1 MVHLEAGTRH
11 GEERSEMTHDG
22 GSYLIRCVLFDLD
35 GTLFDTWDLYIEA
48 YIRTLEKYV
57 GRRLSTAELL
67 SLHPVSE
74 TGLLR
79 AVVGGSRLADAHREF
94 LGIYRTLHG
103 ELFGGIYPG
112 IVEMLAE
119 LRQHGLALGV
129 VTGKSKAAWEVTTT
143 AIGLGNFD
151 AVVTDDDVDQ
161 PKPNPDGIALALQ
174 RLDLKPKEA
183 VYVGDSPGDAK
194 ASRAAGVRFAAAL
207 WPKAPEELEP
217 FVRAVG
223 EYRPWRILGRPSELP
238 DAIRGAQ

>member
-1 MVHLEAGTRH
+1 MNHN
-11 GEERSEMTHDG
+11 GEPC
-22 GSYLIRCVLFDLD
+22 LIRGVLFDLD

-48 YIRTLEKYV
+48 YIRALDKYV

-67 SLHPVSE
+67 SFHPVSE

-79 AVVGGSRLADAHREF
+79 SVVGDSRLADAHREF

-119 LRQHGLALGV
+119 LRQQRLALGV
-129 VTGKSKAAWEVTTT
+129 VTGKSKAAWEVTST
-143 AIGLGNFD
+143 AIGLGKFD
-151 AVVTDDDVDQ
+151 AVVTDDDVHQ

-174 RLDLKPKEA
+174 RLDLRPEEA
-183 VYVGDSPGDAK
+183 VYVGDSPGDAR

-223 EYRPWRILGRPSELP
+223 EYEPWMILRRPSDLP
-238 DAIRGAQ
+238 DAIRGSQCGLRP

>member
-1 MVHLEAGTRH
+1 MKYN
-11 GEERSEMTHDG
+11 G
-22 GSYLIRCVLFDLD
+22 GSSLIRGVLFDLD

-57 GRRLSTAELL
+57 GRRLSPAELIG
-67 SLHPVSE
+67 LHPVSE
-74 TGLLR
+74 IGLLR
-79 AVVGGSRLADAHREF
+79 SVVGEIRLADAHRAF

-119 LRQHGLALGV
+119 LSRQGLSLGV
-129 VTGKSKAAWEVTTT
+129 VTGKSKAAWEVTSM
-143 AIGLGNFD
+143 AIGLGKFD

-174 RLDLKPKEA
+174 RLGLRAEEA
-183 VYVGDSPGDAK
+183 VYVGDSTGDAK
-194 ASRAAGVRFAAAL
+194 AARAAGVRFVAAL
-207 WPKAPEELEP
+207 WPKAPEEVEP

-223 EYRPWRILGRPSELP
+223 EYGPWRILRRPSELP
-238 DAIRGAQ
+238 DAIRGSQ

>member
-1 MVHLEAGTRH
+1 MKDKCWSL
-11 GEERSEMTHDG
+11 M
-22 GSYLIRCVLFDLD
+22 IRGVLFDLD

-57 GRRLSTAELL
+57 GRRLSLAELL

-74 TGLLR
+74 IGLLR
-79 AVVGGSRLADAHREF
+79 SVVGDSRLAGAHQEF

-119 LRQHGLALGV
+119 LRRQRLALGV
-129 VTGKSKAAWEVTTT
+129 VTGKSKAAWEVTSG
-143 AIGLGNFD
+143 AIVLGQFD
-151 AVVTDDDVDQ
+151 AVVTDDDVEQ
-161 PKPNPDGIALALQ
+161 PKPNPDGISLALQ
-174 RLDLKPKEA
+174 RLGLKPDEA

-207 WPKAPEELEP
+207 WPKAPDEVEP

-223 EYRPWRILGRPSELP
+223 EYGPWRILLRPSELP
-238 DAIRGAQ
+238 DAILGSQ